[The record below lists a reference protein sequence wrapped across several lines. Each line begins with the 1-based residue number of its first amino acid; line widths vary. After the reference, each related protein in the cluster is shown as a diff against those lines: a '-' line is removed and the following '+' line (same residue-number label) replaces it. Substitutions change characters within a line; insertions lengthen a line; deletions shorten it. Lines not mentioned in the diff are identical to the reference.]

1 MRAPSGEGAR
11 GRREEEKRRAKKEE
25 GGRRKGDWIGR
36 GGKGERIYIQYV
48 RNM

>member
-11 GRREEEKRRAKKEE
+11 GRREEEKRRAKK